1 MLKSNFTDIKQKL
14 NFINISTEKLT
25 LVEWKPPRSFKS
37 YILDLNIV
45 KENAT
50 EDIFFHIYKGNS
62 KIAHIKK
69 GDLIYTI
76 GAKNDVQFQLMEAL
90 LEFIDEKF
98 KEIYDLEVILSF
110 ENVSSNIFRNF
121 NNNIEKILDNLKELD
136 LVKNI
141 SVYCRV
147 CKKVLQIY
155 VKRSFIETAED
166 FPVPLVYNHS
176 GHAVLIFIDRN
187 FDVRGAELV
196 QLTG

>member
-1 MLKSNFTDIKQKL
+1 MLTSNFNNIKEKL
-14 NFINISTEKLT
+14 NFINISTEDLS

-45 KENAT
+45 KENAV

-90 LEFIDEKF
+90 LEYIDEIF
-98 KEIYDLEVILSF
+98 KEIYDIDVILSF

-121 NNNIEKILDNLKELD
+121 NNNIEEVLDNLKELD

-147 CKKVLQIY
+147 CKRVLQIY
-155 VKRSFIETAED
+155 VKRSFIENAED
-166 FPVPLVYNHS
+166 FPVPLVYSHA
-176 GHAVLIFIDRN
+176 GHAVLIFIDKN